1 VSERQPPFKTKVC
14 MSHKVLLVDD
24 EDDILRSLELTMSND
39 SRYSLLLAKDGET
52 AVELARREKPTVIFL
67 DVLMPGIDGFQ
78 VCLTLKS
85 DPETKSSKV
94 IILTALAQDFDRR
107 KAEEVGA
114 DGFFTKPFSPAALL
128 EKLDEVLGNSS
139 G

>member
-1 VSERQPPFKTKVC
+1 

-24 EDDILRSLELTMSND
+24 EDAILRLLELTMSND

-78 VCLTLKS
+78 VCQTLKS
-85 DPETKSSKV
+85 DPETESSKV

>member
-1 VSERQPPFKTKVC
+1 

-24 EDDILRSLELTMSND
+24 EDDILRLLELTMSND

-52 AVELARREKPTVIFL
+52 AVELARREKPAVIFL

-78 VCLTLKS
+78 VCQTLKS

>member
-1 VSERQPPFKTKVC
+1 

-24 EDDILRSLELTMSND
+24 EDDILRLLELTMSND

-78 VCLTLKS
+78 VCQTLKS
-85 DPETKSSKV
+85 DPETESSKV

>member
-1 VSERQPPFKTKVC
+1 

-24 EDDILRSLELTMSND
+24 EDAILRLLELTMSND

-78 VCLTLKS
+78 VCQTLKS
-85 DPETKSSKV
+85 DPETKSLKV